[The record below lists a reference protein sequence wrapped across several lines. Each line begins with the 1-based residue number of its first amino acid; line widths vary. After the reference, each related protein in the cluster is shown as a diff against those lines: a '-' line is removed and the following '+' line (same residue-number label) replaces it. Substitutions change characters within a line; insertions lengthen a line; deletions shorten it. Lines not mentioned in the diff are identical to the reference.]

1 MAHKDGRECPVG
13 TKNHKQVPR
22 DHLGPK
28 EWVKSEPE
36 CHKCAVKWQYFLQ
49 IQSSF
54 WAISTHYKGY
64 QTAYE
69 VLRMARG
76 IPLIPKN
83 HEKQV
88 SVYYKS
94 KYLDKM
100 DQKLNKLVKNA
111 V

>member
-1 MAHKDGRECPVG
+1 MAHKDGRECAVG
-13 TKNHKQVPR
+13 TKNHEQVPR

-49 IQSSF
+49 IQSNF

-76 IPLIPKN
+76 IPHCTKN
-83 HEKQV
+83 HENKL
-88 SVYYKS
+88 SVQFKS
-94 KYLDKM
+94 KY
-100 DQKLNKLVKNA
+100 
-111 V
+111 

>member
-1 MAHKDGRECPVG
+1 MAHKDGRECPFG

-49 IQSSF
+49 IQSIF

-64 QTAYE
+64 QQPMRYSGWLGVSHIVPKIYE
-69 VLRMARG
+69 NQL
-76 IPLIPKN
+76 
-83 HEKQV
+83 
-88 SVYYKS
+88 SVQSKS
-94 KYLDKM
+94 KY
-100 DQKLNKLVKNA
+100 
-111 V
+111 

>member
-49 IQSSF
+49 IQSNF

-69 VLRMARG
+69 VLRIARG
-76 IPLIPKN
+76 IMKTNYQSNPSRNIEPKWAKN
-83 HEKQV
+83 SINQ
-88 SVYYKS
+88 
-94 KYLDKM
+94 
-100 DQKLNKLVKNA
+100 VKNA

>member
-1 MAHKDGRECPVG
+1 MAHKDGRECEVG
-13 TKNHKQVPR
+13 TKNHEQVPR

-49 IQSSF
+49 IQSNF

-76 IPLIPKN
+76 IPHCTK
-83 HEKQV
+83 
-88 SVYYKS
+88 KS
-94 KYLDKM
+94 
-100 DQKLNKLVKNA
+100 
-111 V
+111 